1 MATQN
6 DPPTPKEAEEHNEAS
21 PEEAEH
27 EKRINREK
35 DHGGLSE
42 DVGPDAEHAGP
53 SSSNPPGS

>member
-6 DPPTPKEAEEHNEAS
+6 DPPTPEEAEEHNEAS